1 MAYRIIVNKIE
12 NELVSLK
19 NITSPCCG
27 DQGQS
32 CDVRRLHS
40 SMQLKPLEAGG
51 LGGVMVSVFFYV
63 LLVCCCWSV
72 VGCWLWVGVLVTKV
86 RLDTYHSNH

>member
-1 MAYRIIVNKIE
+1 MAYRIILNKIE

-19 NITSPCCG
+19 NISSLCCG
-27 DQGQS
+27 DRGRSRDVWQS
-32 CDVRRLHS
+32 HS
-40 SMQLKPLEAGG
+40 PMQLKPLEAGD
-51 LGGVMVSVFFYV
+51 GGGGSWCLCFYV
-63 LLVCCCWSV
+63 LLARCCWSV